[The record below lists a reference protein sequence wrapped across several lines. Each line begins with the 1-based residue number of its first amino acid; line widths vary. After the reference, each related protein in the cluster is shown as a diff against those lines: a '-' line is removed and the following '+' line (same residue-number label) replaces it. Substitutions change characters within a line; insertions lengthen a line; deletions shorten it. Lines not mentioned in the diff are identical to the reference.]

1 MTEIHI
7 EQDKKN
13 WVKTIDDALSKVDN
27 DWTEWT
33 KDGIVLLN
41 GATWEDNS
49 RGYRYLQLG
58 QYKLVQVDL
67 KISTPNEVKTDS
79 IDIASIPDDISAD
92 GLDVYLGT
100 TNWLGNLGRSG
111 ASEFIQDKVLK
122 VSLLSTTAPTNGW
135 STSVWGSA
143 IYVSNDS
150 KD

>member
-13 WVKTIDDALSKVDN
+13 WVKTIDEVLSKVDN

-33 KDGIVLLN
+33 KNGIVLLN
-41 GATWEDNS
+41 GAKWESNA

-79 IDIASIPDDISAD
+79 IDIATLPDNIRPY
-92 GLDVYLGT
+92 GLQVLLGT
-100 TNWLGNLGRSG
+100 TNWLGNLGRNG
-111 ASEFIQDKVLK
+111 ATEFLQETTLK
-122 VSLLSTTAPTNGW
+122 VSLLSTVAPKNGW

-143 IYVSNDS
+143 LYVSDN
-150 KD
+150 